1 MFDSGSN
8 MEIIQLV
15 IGIIILISVNFLLFK
30 FIYHR
35 IRVSKL
41 TNEELKFDTIRS
53 IYKKLKKGELPN
65 INRVKKNA
73 YNIKKRVLIFD
84 VLSMFNKTDL
94 FPKELYSIE
103 KAAESYLANWLNRKD
118 DFDDFPDEILYESK
132 IDLEKGDT
140 ILIFKFK
147 NYPDSEWMVG
157 YVGYAPST
165 DNPYSVPDFILSNL
179 NTKVLS
185 KEELE
190 KHTHH

>member
-1 MFDSGSN
+1 

-53 IYKKLKKGELPN
+53 IYKKLKKSELPN

-73 YNIKKRVLIFD
+73 YNIKNRVLIFD

-94 FPKELYSIE
+94 FPKELFSIE

-118 DFDDFPDEILYESK
+118 DFDDFPDEIFYESK

-165 DNPYSVPDFILSNL
+165 VNPYSVPDFILSNL